1 MLIFAASFTKDIYCM
16 PNIKN
21 KIKECGFTTQ
31 QIAERL
37 GISQQAV
44 SQAINGNPTLSRL
57 EEIAGAIGIPVSELV
72 SDKPRFDEP
81 ILTIPKGV
89 KEIRI
94 KVE

>member
-1 MLIFAASFTKDIYCM
+1 M

-31 QIAERL
+31 QIADRL

-44 SQAINGNPTLSRL
+44 SQAINGNPSLSRL
-57 EEIAGAIGIPVSELV
+57 EEIAGVVGITVSELV
-72 SDKPRFDEP
+72 SDNPASIIEP
-81 ILTIPKGV
+81 MVRCPYCGHELN
-89 KEIRI
+89 I